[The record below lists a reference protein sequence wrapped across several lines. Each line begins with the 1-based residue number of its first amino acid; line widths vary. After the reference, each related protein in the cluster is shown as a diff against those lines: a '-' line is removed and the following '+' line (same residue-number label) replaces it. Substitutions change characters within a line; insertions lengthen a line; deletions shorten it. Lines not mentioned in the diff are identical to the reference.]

1 MAVKSNPFTGN
12 DDIFDSDRYLP
23 INFEGQIF
31 FEIFNLDFPQNCIEF
46 QQFWAFLD
54 FIKVEVLKWL

>member
-1 MAVKSNPFTGN
+1 MAVKSKPFTGN

-31 FEIFNLDFPQNCIEF
+31 FEIFYLDFP
-46 QQFWAFLD
+46 
-54 FIKVEVLKWL
+54 